1 MREDI
6 MSKTI
11 ALLSA
16 LLVCLLS
23 GSTASLPAQGRPAH
37 PDFTGVY
44 YTFNPNAAARGGAA
58 APPAAAGARGNAAAP
73 PRPVAVID
81 GREGRPAIAP
91 ELPRQHLAIC
101 AIL

>member
-11 ALLSA
+11 ALLA
-16 LLVCLLS
+16 AMLMCLLS
-23 GSTASLPAQGRPAH
+23 GSAASLRAQGTTSH

-44 YTFNPNAAARGGAA
+44 YTFNAT
-58 APPAAAGARGNAAAP
+58 APPAPTGTRGAAAAP

-81 GREGRPAIAP
+81 GRAGRPETAP
-91 ELPRQHLAIC
+91 KLTPEYMTKWEVMRKS
-101 AIL
+101 